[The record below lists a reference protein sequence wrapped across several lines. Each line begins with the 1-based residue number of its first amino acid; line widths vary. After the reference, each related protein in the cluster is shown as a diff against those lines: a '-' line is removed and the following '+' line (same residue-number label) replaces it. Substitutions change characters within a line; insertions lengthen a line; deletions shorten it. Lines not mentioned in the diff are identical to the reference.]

1 MATTGD
7 ILSHLEGRKSS
18 SSRGERHSTAFMT
31 GSPVLEGPTVTV
43 AGAALLQRVAG
54 AVTRVGGNILSSQVD
69 LQGAQSKN
77 GFVKVSVDCEVD
89 QPSLQKLLY
98 DLEAGMPLLFVD
110 QLVAQAPE
118 TATSVVQGKNARI
131 DFSFRAVARCKMI
144 LRLTNRALVLDHS
157 FLRSNGDDLCF
168 SGGRGSVDK
177 DITSAAVEIG
187 QAGPAAAA
195 GTSDADTL
203 GRQSGFGHTTV
214 QIVDDA

>member
-1 MATTGD
+1 MKTIKAYLARFPIVAAVGYLAVVAALLAATWFQVADFLERSQLVGETND
-7 ILSHLEGRKSS
+7 ILSRLEGRGPASARANARS
-18 SSRGERHSTAFMT
+18 MPVAT

-98 DLEAGMPLLFVD
+98 DLEAGMPFLFVD

-118 TATSVVQGKNARI
+118 ITTNALSQKMRVSLLVSGQWQGAK
-131 DFSFRAVARCKMI
+131 
-144 LRLTNRALVLDHS
+144 
-157 FLRSNGDDLCF
+157 
-168 SGGRGSVDK
+168 
-177 DITSAAVEIG
+177 
-187 QAGPAAAA
+187 
-195 GTSDADTL
+195 
-203 GRQSGFGHTTV
+203 
-214 QIVDDA
+214 